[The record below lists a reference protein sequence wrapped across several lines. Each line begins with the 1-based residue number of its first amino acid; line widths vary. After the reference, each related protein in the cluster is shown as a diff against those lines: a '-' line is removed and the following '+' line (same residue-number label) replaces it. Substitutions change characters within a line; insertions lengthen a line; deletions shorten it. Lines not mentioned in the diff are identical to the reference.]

1 MRPHELGKTGLTV
14 TRLGLG
20 LAALGRP
27 GYITLGR
34 EADLGR
40 DRSAA
45 AMERRCHE
53 VLTAAYDAGIRYV
66 DAARSYGMAETFLST
81 WLQTR
86 RLPPTAMTVGSKWG
100 YSYIGEWRL
109 DAPVHERKD
118 LSLAT
123 LRRQLSES
131 RAILGR
137 ALDLYQIHSATI
149 ESGVLDDQPL
159 LAELARLAADGLV
172 IGVTV
177 TGPKQP
183 DTIRRALNV
192 TIDGVNPFRAVQA
205 TWNLLERSAASALT
219 EAHDAGWGVI
229 VKEVLAN
236 GRLGTGSSEQL
247 PPTVM
252 DVARTLNWPVEE
264 VAFAAALANPWA
276 DIVLSG
282 AVTVQQ
288 VRRNR
293 EVLDLSIPAEYLQL
307 LVTAAEPPERYW
319 DRRRNLPWT

>member
-1 MRPHELGKTGLTV
+1 MQTHGLGRTGLIV
-14 TRLGLG
+14 TPLGLG

-40 DRSAA
+40 DRSVA

-53 VLTAAYDAGIRYV
+53 VLTAAYDAGVRYV
-66 DAARSYGMAETFLST
+66 DAARSYGMAETFLAT
-81 WLQTR
+81 WLEAR
-86 RLPPTAMTVGSKWG
+86 RLPPTAMTIGSKWG
-100 YSYIGEWRL
+100 YTYIGEWRL

-149 ESGVLDDQPL
+149 ESGVLEDQPL
-159 LAELARLAADGLV
+159 LSELARLAADGLV

-177 TGPKQP
+177 TGPKQS
-183 DTIRRALNV
+183 DTIRRALDV
-192 TIDGVNPFRAVQA
+192 TIEGVNPFRAVQA
-205 TWNLLERSAASALT
+205 TWNLLEPSAASALA

-236 GRLGTGSSEQL
+236 GRLGTDAGEQL
-247 PPTVM
+247 PRVM
-252 DVARTLNWPVEE
+252 DVARTLDWPVEE
-264 VAFAAALANPWA
+264 VALAAALANPWA

-288 VRRNR
+288 IRRNR
-293 EVLDLSIPAEYLQL
+293 EVLDRSIPAEYLQL
-307 LVTAAEPPERYW
+307 LVPAAEPPDQYW
-319 DRRRNLPWT
+319 DKRQDLQWT

>member
-1 MRPHELGKTGLTV
+1 MQPHGLGRTGLVV
-14 TRLGLG
+14 TPLGLG

-34 EADLGR
+34 ERDLGR
-40 DRSAA
+40 DRSVA

-53 VLTAAYDAGIRYV
+53 VLTAAYDAGVRYV

-81 WLQTR
+81 WFEAR

-149 ESGVLDDQPL
+149 ESGVLEDQPL

-183 DTIRRALNV
+183 DTIRRALDV

-205 TWNLLERSAASALT
+205 TWNLLEPSAAAALA

-236 GRLGTGSSEQL
+236 GRLGTGSGEQL
-247 PPTVM
+247 PRTVM
-252 DVARTLNWPVEE
+252 DVARTLNRPVEE
-264 VAFAAALANPWA
+264 VALAAAVANPWA

-282 AVTVQQ
+282 AVTVSQ
-288 VRRNR
+288 VRGNR
-293 EVLDLSIPAEYLQL
+293 EVLDRSIPAEYMQL
-307 LVTAAEPPERYW
+307 LAPAAEPPQQYW
-319 DRRRNLPWT
+319 ARRRNLQWS

>member
-1 MRPHELGKTGLTV
+1 MQPHRLGNTGLIV
-14 TRLGLG
+14 TPLGLG

-34 EADLGR
+34 DSDLGR
-40 DRSAA
+40 DRSVA

-53 VLTAAYDAGIRYV
+53 VISAAYDAGVRYI
-66 DAARSYGMAETFLST
+66 DAARSYGMAETFLAT
-81 WLQTR
+81 WLEAR
-86 RLPPTAMTVGSKWG
+86 RLTPTAMTVGSKWG
-100 YSYIGEWRL
+100 YSYIGDWRL
-109 DAPVHERKD
+109 DAPVHEHKD

-149 ESGVLDDQPL
+149 ESGVLEDEPL

-177 TGPKQP
+177 TGPKQS
-183 DTIRRALNV
+183 DTIRRALDM
-192 TIDGVNPFRAVQA
+192 TIDGVNPFRVVQA
-205 TWNLLERSAASALT
+205 TWNLLEPSAASALA

-236 GRLGTGSSEQL
+236 GRLSSGSQGQL
-247 PPTVM
+247 SRSVT
-252 DVARTLNWPVEE
+252 DVARVLDWPVED
-264 VAFAAALANPWA
+264 VALAAALANPWA
-276 DIVLSG
+276 GIVLSG

-288 VRRNR
+288 VRNNR
-293 EVLDLSIPAEYLQL
+293 AVLDRSISPEYLQR
-307 LVTAAEPPERYW
+307 LVPAAERPEQYW
-319 DRRRNLPWT
+319 DTRRNLLWT

>member
-1 MRPHELGKTGLTV
+1 MQPHGLGRTGLIV
-14 TRLGLG
+14 TPLGLG

-40 DRSAA
+40 DRSVA

-53 VLTAAYDAGIRYV
+53 VLTAAYDAGVRYV
-66 DAARSYGMAETFLST
+66 DAARSYGMAETFLAT
-81 WLQTR
+81 WLEAR

-149 ESGVLDDQPL
+149 ESGVLEDQPL

-177 TGPKQP
+177 TGPKQS
-183 DTIRRALNV
+183 DTIRRALDV

-205 TWNLLERSAASALT
+205 TWNLLEPSAASALA

-236 GRLGTGSSEQL
+236 GRLGTDSGEQL
-247 PPTVM
+247 PRMVM
-252 DVARTLNWPVEE
+252 DVARTLAWRVED
-264 VAFAAALANPWA
+264 VALAAALANPWA

-293 EVLDLSIPAEYLQL
+293 EVLDRSIPAGYLQL
-307 LVTAAEPPERYW
+307 LVPAAEPPEQYW
-319 DRRRNLPWT
+319 HKRRDLQWT

>member
-1 MRPHELGKTGLTV
+1 MQLHELGRTGLTV
-14 TRLGLG
+14 TPLGLG

-40 DRSAA
+40 DRSVA

-53 VLTAAYDAGIRYV
+53 VISAAYDAGVRYI
-66 DAARSYGMAETFLST
+66 DAARSYGMAETFLAT
-81 WLQTR
+81 WLEAR
-86 RLPPTAMTVGSKWG
+86 RPTPTAMTVGSKWG
-100 YSYIGEWRL
+100 YSYVGDWRL

-149 ESGVLDDQPL
+149 ESGVLDDERL

-177 TGPKQP
+177 TGPKQS
-183 DTIRRALNV
+183 DTIRRALDV
-192 TIDGVNPFRAVQA
+192 TIDGVNPFRVVQA
-205 TWNLLERSAASALT
+205 TWNLLEPSAASALA

-236 GRLGTGSSEQL
+236 GRLGTGSCEQL
-247 PPTVM
+247 PRMVT
-252 DVARTLNWPVEE
+252 DVARTLDWPVEE
-264 VAFAAALANPWA
+264 LALAAAFANPWS

-293 EVLDLSIPAEYLQL
+293 EVLDRSIPVECLQWL
-307 LVTAAEPPERYW
+307 APAAERPDQYW
-319 DRRRNLPWT
+319 DTRRALQWT

>member
-1 MRPHELGKTGLTV
+1 MQPHELGRTGLTV
-14 TRLGLG
+14 TPLGLG

-40 DRSAA
+40 DRSVA

-53 VLTAAYDAGIRYV
+53 VISAAYDAGVRYI
-66 DAARSYGMAETFLST
+66 DAARSYGMAETFLAT
-81 WLQTR
+81 WLEAR
-86 RLPPTAMTVGSKWG
+86 RLTPTAMTVGSKWG
-100 YSYIGEWRL
+100 YSYIGDWRL

-137 ALDLYQIHSATI
+137 AHDLYQIHSATI
-149 ESGVLDDQPL
+149 ESGVLEDEPL

-172 IGVTV
+172 LGVTV
-177 TGPKQP
+177 TGPKQS
-183 DTIRRALNV
+183 DTIRRALDV
-192 TIDGVNPFRAVQA
+192 TIDGVNPFRVVQA
-205 TWNLLERSAASALT
+205 TWNLLEPSAASALA

-236 GRLGTGSSEQL
+236 GRLGTGSGEQL
-247 PPTVM
+247 PRVVM
-252 DVARTLNWPVEE
+252 DVARTLDWPVEE
-264 VAFAAALANPWA
+264 LALAAAFANPWS

-288 VRRNR
+288 VRWNR
-293 EVLDLSIPAEYLQL
+293 EVLERSIPGECLQR
-307 LVTAAEPPERYW
+307 LVPAAESPEHYW
-319 DRRRNLPWT
+319 DKRRNLQWT